1 MSEARR
7 VKDSQIT
14 INQIMGPT
22 DANLYGNV
30 HGGLI
35 MKLID
40 EVGGIVAARH
50 AHLPVVTV
58 VMDSMTFISPV
69 HVGDLLRL
77 DGSVNWVGRSSI
89 EVGVKVQAENV
100 LSGRLTHTNSAYVVY
115 VALGADGR
123 PTPVPTLILESD
135 EERDRFAE
143 AQRRQEHRLAMRKPR
158 RQLNASA

>member
-30 HGGLI
+30 HGGVI

-50 AHLPVVTV
+50 AHQPVVTV

-158 RQLNASA
+158 RKPNASA

>member
-30 HGGLI
+30 HGGVI

-69 HVGDLLRL
+69 HVGELLRL

-100 LSGRLTHTNSAYVVY
+100 LSGRLTHTNSAYVEY

-158 RQLNASA
+158 RQPNASA

>member
-1 MSEARR
+1 MSETRR

-14 INQIMGPT
+14 INQIMGAT

-30 HGGLI
+30 HGGVI

-69 HVGDLLRL
+69 HVGELLRL
-77 DGSVNWVGRSSI
+77 DGSVNWVGRSAI

-123 PTPVPTLILESD
+123 PTPVPSLILESD
-135 EERDRFAE
+135 EERERFAAGE
-143 AQRRQEHRLAMRKPR
+143 RRQEHRLAMRTPR
-158 RQLNASA
+158 RSPNESA

>member
-22 DANLYGNV
+22 DANLYGKV
-30 HGGLI
+30 HGGVI

-69 HVGDLLRL
+69 HVGELLRL

-123 PTPVPTLILESD
+123 PTPVPGLILELHD
-135 EERDRFAE
+135 LIFY
-143 AQRRQEHRLAMRKPR
+143 
-158 RQLNASA
+158 

>member
-30 HGGLI
+30 HGGVI

-69 HVGDLLRL
+69 HVGELLRL

-123 PTPVPTLILESD
+123 PTPVPSLILESD

-143 AQRRQEHRLAMRKPR
+143 AQRRQEHRLSMRTPR
-158 RQLNASA
+158 RQPNASA